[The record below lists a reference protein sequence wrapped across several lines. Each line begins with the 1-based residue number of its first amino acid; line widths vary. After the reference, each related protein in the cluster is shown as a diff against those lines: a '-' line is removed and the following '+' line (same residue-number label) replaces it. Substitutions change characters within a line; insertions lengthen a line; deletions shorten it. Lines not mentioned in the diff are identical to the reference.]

1 MPIQDLFAA
10 QININTPQSLS
21 LNPGTYDYSNF
32 VFPSNLGASHLGH
45 YMVINI
51 NIPTGSDNKNAGR
64 TYPGFDTTANN
75 DKSKVDQLREAEGNT
90 YTPGTTIGAGLDGIA
105 GGINTVL
112 NYTGL
117 PSAPIDR
124 ITLSNRHTRRIKDTV
139 VLAMP
144 QNNLIY
150 TSENDFENVAL
161 TYYGLKGLAAA
172 AAGGAALLAGPTAA
186 VAAGVGA
193 YKVTNAVGKAIGNI
207 TQLAGYPLNPRL
219 EILFTGR
226 RQRGF
231 VFEILMSPVNEGEA
245 NTIQNIIR
253 LLRFHSSP
261 DIIAR
266 GYFFVPPA
274 EFDISFYKDG
284 KENLN
289 IPRINTCVLEKIEV
303 DMAPTGAYSAFST
316 GHPVQTRLS
325 LGFREIEILHKARIT
340 QGF

>member
-1 MPIQDLFAA
+1 
-10 QININTPQSLS
+10 
-21 LNPGTYDYSNF
+21 
-32 VFPSNLGASHLGH
+32 
-45 YMVINI
+45 
-51 NIPTGSDNKNAGR
+51 
-64 TYPGFDTTANN
+64 
-75 DKSKVDQLREAEGNT
+75 
-90 YTPGTTIGAGLDGIA
+90 
-105 GGINTVL
+105 
-112 NYTGL
+112 
-117 PSAPIDR
+117 
-124 ITLSNRHTRRIKDTV
+124 
-139 VLAMP
+139 MP

-186 VAAGVGA
+186 VAAGVGT

-207 TQLAGYPLNPRL
+207 SQLAGYPLNPRL

-231 VFEILMSPVNEGEA
+231 VFELLMSPVNEGEA
-245 NTIQNIIR
+245 NLIQNIIR

-261 DIIAR
+261 DIVAA

>member
-10 QININTPQSLS
+10 QINNNTQQSLS
-21 LNPGTYDYSNF
+21 LDPGRYDYSNF

-51 NIPTGSDNKNAGR
+51 NVPTTGSENANAGR
-64 TYPGFDTTANN
+64 TYPGFDTTTNK

-90 YTPGTTIGAGLDGIA
+90 YTPGTT
-105 GGINTVL
+105 GGTTIDTIVG
-112 NYTGL
+112 YL
-117 PSAPIDR
+117 PASVRPALGR
-124 ITLSNRHTRRIKDTV
+124 IPLSERHTRRIKDTV

-161 TYYGLKGLAAA
+161 TYYGLSGI
-172 AAGGAALLAGPTAA
+172 AGA
-186 VAAGVGA
+186 VAGTLGAFSALAGVGA
-193 YKVTNAVGKAIGNI
+193 YTVLNNVGKGIGKAS
-207 TQLAGYPLNPRL
+207 TLAGYPLNPRL

-261 DIIAR
+261 DISAIS
-266 GYFFVPPA
+266 YFFVPPA

-325 LGFREIEILHKARIT
+325 LGFREVEILHKARIT

>member
-1 MPIQDLFAA
+1 MAIQDLFTA
-10 QININTPQSLS
+10 QINNNSKNATNDIS
-21 LNPGTYDYSNF
+21 LNPGTYEYSNF

-45 YMVINI
+45 YMIINI
-51 NIPTGSDNKNAGR
+51 NVPTKGDSAVGNPF
-64 TYPGFDTTANN
+64 PGFSRATT
-75 DKSKVDQLREAEGNT
+75 DDLSKVDQLRQRIDRQ
-90 YTPGTTIGAGLDGIA
+90 TPGVGGSSSTPFSGVGRAADIIPGLR
-105 GGINTVL
+105 
-112 NYTGL
+112 L
-117 PSAPIDR
+117 PFSG
-124 ITLSNRHTRRIKDTV
+124 RHTRRIKDTV

-161 TYYGLKGLAAA
+161 TYYGLKGLAGVV
-172 AAGGAALLAGPTAA
+172 AGGAALLAAPAA
-186 VAAGVGA
+186 AAAAGVGA
-193 YKVTNAVGKAIGNI
+193 YKVTNAVGKTIGNI
-207 TQLAGYPLNPRL
+207 SQLAGYPLNPRL

-231 VFEILMSPVNEGEA
+231 VFELLMSPVNEGEA
-245 NTIQNIIR
+245 NLIQNIIR

-261 DIIAR
+261 DIVAE

-274 EFDISFYKDG
+274 EFDITFFKDG

-303 DMAPTGAYSAFST
+303 DLAPTGAYAAFST

-325 LGFREIEILHKARIT
+325 LGFREIEVLHKARIT

>member
-1 MPIQDLFAA
+1 MPIRDLFVA
-10 QININTPQSLS
+10 QINTNTPPGFD
-21 LNPGTYDYSNF
+21 LNPGTYEYSNF

-45 YMVINI
+45 YMAINI
-51 NIPTGSDNKNAGR
+51 NVPTGEGDKSAGR
-64 TYPGFDTTANN
+64 PYPGFNTTPLS
-75 DKSKVDQLREAEGNT
+75 DKSKVDQLRGAEGNT
-90 YTPGTTIGAGLDGIA
+90 YTPGTTAGNIIDRVA
-105 GGINTVL
+105 TVL
-112 NYTGL
+112 NGALNSVGL
-117 PSAPIDR
+117 PTAPIDR
-124 ITLSNRHTRRIKDTV
+124 IAISNRHTRRIKDTV

-150 TSENDFENVAL
+150 LSENDFENIAL
-161 TYYGLKGLAAA
+161 AHYGISGLA
-172 AAGGAALLAGPTAA
+172 GV

-193 YKVTNAVGKAIGNI
+193 FNAAAGVGLYNVLNNVGKGISKAS
-207 TQLAGYPLNPRL
+207 TLAGYPLNPRL

-245 NTIQNIIR
+245 NAIQNIIR

-261 DIIAR
+261 DISASS
-266 GYFFVPPA
+266 YFFVPPA
-274 EFDISFYKDG
+274 EFDITFYKDG

-303 DMAPTGAYSAFST
+303 DMAPTGSYSAFST

-325 LGFREIEILHKARIT
+325 LGFREVEILHKARIT

>member
-10 QININTPQSLS
+10 QINNNTNLS

-64 TYPGFDTTANN
+64 TYPGFDTTATN
-75 DKSKVDQLREAEGNT
+75 DMSKVDQLRAAEGNT
-90 YTPGTTIGAGLDGIA
+90 YTPGTTIGAGLDSVA

-112 NYTGL
+112 NYIGAPT
-117 PSAPIDR
+117 APIDR
-124 ITLSNRHTRRIKDTV
+124 IALSERHTRRIKDTV

-161 TYYGLKGLAAA
+161 TYYGLAGIAGA
-172 AAGGAALLAGPTAA
+172 AAGVLGGFLGA
-186 VAAGVGA
+186 AAGVGA
-193 YKVTNAVGKAIGNI
+193 YAVMNAAGKAIGKAS
-207 TQLAGYPLNPRL
+207 TLAGYPLNPRL

-231 VFEILMSPVNEGEA
+231 VFEILMSPVNEEEA
-245 NTIQNIIR
+245 NAIQNIIR

-261 DIIAR
+261 DIIAL

-325 LGFREIEILHKARIT
+325 LGFREVEILHKARIT